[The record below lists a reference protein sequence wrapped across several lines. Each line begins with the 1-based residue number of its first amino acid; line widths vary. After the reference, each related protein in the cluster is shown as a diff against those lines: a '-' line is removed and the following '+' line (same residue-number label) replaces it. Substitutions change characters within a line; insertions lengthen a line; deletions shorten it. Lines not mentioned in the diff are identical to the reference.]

1 MTAFDPNTNDNN
13 HLNDNDEISLKE
25 LIQKIKE
32 WVAFLKTKW
41 KLIIA
46 ISAIGGAIGIV
57 YAYFQKPTYKAVM
70 TFVLEE
76 DKGGGMSGA
85 MGLASTFG
93 IDLGGAGG
101 GGLFTSSNILELMK
115 SRLVIEKTLLNA
127 VPYTNENGKTETV
140 SLAEYYIRAN
150 KLREAWEQKPVIKNI
165 QFAPTT
171 DRSKYNLQQD
181 SILQTISAAIIKN
194 NLTIAQKD
202 KKVSIISIEVKTEDQ
217 LFSKLFCEQLAKET
231 SDFYIETKSKKAR
244 LNVDI
249 LQKQTDSIR
258 GELNGAIVG
267 VASANDNVYNLNP
280 SLNVKRTPGT
290 RRQVDVQA
298 NTAILTQLVAQLE
311 LAKVTLRKETPLI
324 QTIDQPI
331 LPLEKEKVGKLKSLI
346 LGGFL
351 AGFLTV
357 LYLVFGQ
364 LYKKLVA

>member
-1 MTAFDPNTNDNN
+1 MDQNN
-13 HLNDNDEISLKE
+13 NIAVEQDEISLKE
-25 LIQKIKE
+25 LIQKIQE
-32 WVAFLKTKW
+32 WLAYLKTQW

-46 ISAIGGAIGIV
+46 VSAIGGAMGV
-57 YAYFQKPTYKAVM
+57 TYAFITKPSYKAVM

-85 MGLASTFG
+85 MGLASSFG
-93 IDLGGAGG
+93 IDLGGASG
-101 GGLFTSSNILELMK
+101 GGLFTSSNIIELMK

-127 VPYTNENGKTETV
+127 VPYTANGKTETI

-150 KLREAWEQKPVIKNI
+150 ELRKAWENKPAISNI
-165 QFAPTT
+165 QFAPNAN
-171 DRSKYNLQQD
+171 RANFSLQQD
-181 SILQTISAAIIKN
+181 SILEKISSGIIKN

-202 KKVSIISIEVKTEDQ
+202 KKVSIISVEVKTGNE

-231 SDFYIETKSKKAR
+231 SDFYIETKSKKSK
-244 LNVDI
+244 LNVEI

-258 GELNGAIVG
+258 GELNGAITG
-267 VASANDNVYNLNP
+267 VASAMDNVFNLNAALSSKSAP
-280 SLNVKRTPGT
+280 SK

-311 LAKVTLRKETPLI
+311 LAKVNLRKETPLI
-324 QTIDQPI
+324 QTLDQPI
-331 LPLEKEKVGKLKSLI
+331 LPLEKEKVGKLKSLL

-357 LYLVFGQ
+357 LYLVFGR
-364 LYKKLVA
+364 LYKNLVA